1 MAKKFEMS
9 YHYGLMCNVHVE
21 FLMKIKSYKQ
31 ALISVEKCLSY
42 YENFFQR
49 EDMRK
54 TDEENCRKVYAIC

>member
-31 ALISVEKCLSY
+31 ALIYVEKCLSY

-49 EDMRK
+49 EDIQK
-54 TDEENCRKVYAIC
+54 TDE